1 MTICDT
7 KDGHHFRTAGKEVI
21 YICLCIRK
29 NVEEYACAIRDAYDS
44 GNILKLRVRNGTKYS
59 VPVLQTSK
67 IFCPGPARTTEKHNL
82 VQVPPGPVYVIF
94 GTASVHAR
102 GRLNY

>member
-1 MTICDT
+1 MLRNM
-7 KDGHHFRTAGKEVI
+7 HVQYAMH
-21 YICLCIRK
+21 LIR
-29 NVEEYACAIRDAYDS
+29 
-44 GNILKLRVRNGTKYS
+44 GNILKLRVRNGTINS
-59 VPVLQTSK
+59 VPVPQTSK